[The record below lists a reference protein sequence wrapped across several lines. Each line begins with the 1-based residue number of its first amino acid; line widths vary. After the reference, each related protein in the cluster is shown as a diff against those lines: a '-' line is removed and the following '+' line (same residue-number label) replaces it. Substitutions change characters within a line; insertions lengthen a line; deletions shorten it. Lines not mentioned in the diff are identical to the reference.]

1 MPANVESMFYVN
13 DMPWHREGVPLD
25 DPPNTISAIKHSGL
39 DWKVSKVKLFSE
51 DKKLVEG
58 YYGIKRNDTGDVLG
72 IVKGGYTPL
81 QNSEAFNFFR
91 PTDIK

>member
-39 DWKVSKVKLFSE
+39 DWKVSKVKLFL
-51 DKKLVEG
+51 K
-58 YYGIKRNDTGDVLG
+58 IRNW
-72 IVKGGYTPL
+72 
-81 QNSEAFNFFR
+81 
-91 PTDIK
+91 